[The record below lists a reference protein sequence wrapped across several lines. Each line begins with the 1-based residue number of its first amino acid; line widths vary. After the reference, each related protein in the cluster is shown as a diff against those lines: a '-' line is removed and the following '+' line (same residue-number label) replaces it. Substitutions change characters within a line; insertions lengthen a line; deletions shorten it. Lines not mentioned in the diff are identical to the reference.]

1 MKHLFNC
8 LKIHIIILF
17 LLSSTL
23 VSQAQSGKVT
33 LSGYLKDAS
42 SGEVLIGANIFIKEL
57 NIGTATNA
65 YGFYSLTVPAGSYT
79 LLVDYLGFQS
89 MKKTVDIAQSTK
101 LDWDVPPNSEV
112 LTEVVVST
120 EAEDKNVRSNEMSV
134 TQISMKEMKKMP
146 AMLGEVDVVRS
157 IQLTPG
163 VSTVGEGAAGFNVR
177 GGGIDQNL
185 ILLDDAPVYNS
196 SHLYGF
202 FSVFNPDAVR
212 DVKLVKGGIPAQYGG
227 RLSSLLDVRMK
238 EGNSKKFEGSGG
250 IGTVSSRL
258 TLEGP
263 IVKDKGSF
271 IIAARRSYADLF
283 LKLSPEARDNKL
295 YFYDLSAK
303 ANYNISPNDKVFVSG
318 YFGRD
323 VFRFGNDFY
332 TEWGNQTATA
342 RWNHVF
348 NSRIFS
354 NVTAVMS
361 NYDYNLGV
369 PSGTVA
375 FDWKSYIRTQS
386 LKADFSYFINTN
398 NTTHFGV
405 SAIAYRFE
413 PGNSKPL
420 NEKSIFRTLDIEDQ
434 KAREYAV
441 YASNEQRV
449 TEKLSLD
456 YGLRFSL
463 FNYVGSKTVYDYETV
478 TQGKQ
483 KVMTNQKVY
492 ENGESIKLF
501 NNLEPRFSARY
512 TLNDAS
518 SMKLSYNRMAQ
529 YIHLLSNTTA
539 SSPLDIW
546 TPSTNNVKPE
556 TADQVALG
564 YFKNLA
570 GNKYEFSVETYYKKM
585 QNQIDYIN
593 GASILLNERYEAD
606 LMYGVGR
613 AYGLEL
619 MARKNKGKFTGW
631 VSYTLSK
638 SEKKIEGINN
648 NEYYRAKFDK
658 PHNLSIVAM
667 YERNDR
673 WTFSANLA
681 YASGVVTTFPN
692 ARYEYQGIVV
702 PHNTEDKRSNYR
714 LPAYHRLDLSATY
727 KKKYKS
733 PRRFQSEWVFSIYN
747 VYARK
752 NAFSIFFQQNK
763 DNNQQTEAIR
773 LSILAYPIPAI
784 TYNFKF

>member
-1 MKHLFNC
+1 MKRIFYC
-8 LKIHIIILF
+8 LKISLIISFI
-17 LLSSTL
+17 LSSTL
-23 VSQAQSGKVT
+23 VSQAQSNKVT
-33 LSGYLKDAS
+33 LSGYLKDAT
-42 SGEVLIGANIFIKEL
+42 SGEALIGANIFIKEL
-57 NIGTATNA
+57 NTGTATNA
-65 YGFYSLTVPAGSYT
+65 YGFYSLTLPQGNYNLV
-79 LLVDYLGFQS
+79 VDYLGFQS
-89 MKKTVDIAQSTK
+89 VKKTMEITTNTK
-101 LDWDVPPNSEV
+101 LDWDMQPDSQV
-112 LTEVVVST
+112 LNEVVVST

-212 DVKLVKGGIPAQYGG
+212 DVKLIKGGIPAQYGG

-238 EGNSKKFEGSGG
+238 EGNNKKFEGSGG

-271 IIAARRSYADLF
+271 IIAGRRSYADLF

-303 ANYNISPNDKVFVSG
+303 ANYNITPNDKVFISG

-323 VFRFGNDFY
+323 VFRFGQDFY
-332 TEWGNQTATA
+332 TEWGNQTATV

-354 NVTAVMS
+354 NITAVTS

-369 PSGTVA
+369 PTGTVA
-375 FDWKSYIRTQS
+375 FDWKSFVRTQS
-386 LKADFSYFINTN
+386 LKADFAYFINTK
-398 NTTHFGV
+398 NTLHFGA

-420 NEKSIFRTLDIEDQ
+420 GDKSIFKTLNIEDQ
-434 KAREYAV
+434 KAREYAAYV
-441 YASNEQRV
+441 SNEQKLGDR
-449 TEKLSLD
+449 LSLD

-463 FNYVGSKTVYDYETV
+463 FDYVGAKTVYDYQPTAL
-478 TQGKQ
+478 GKQ
-483 KVMTNQKVY
+483 KTMTNEKVFA
-492 ENGESIKLF
+492 NGESIKKF
-501 NNLEPRFSARY
+501 HNFEPRFSARY
-512 TLNDAS
+512 TLNELS
-518 SMKLSYNRMAQ
+518 SMKVSYNRMAQ

-539 SSPLDIW
+539 SSPLDLW
-546 TPSTNNVKPE
+546 TPSTNNVLPE
-556 TADQVALG
+556 IADQVALG
-564 YFKNLA
+564 YFKNLS
-570 GNKYEFSVETYYKKM
+570 GNKYEFSAEAYYKKM

-619 MARKNKGKFTGW
+619 MARKNKGQLTGW

-638 SEKKIEGINN
+638 TEKKIEGINN

-658 PHNLSIVAM
+658 PHNLSVVAM

-673 WTFSANLA
+673 WTFSANFT

-692 ARYEYQGIVV
+692 ARYEFQGITV

-727 KKKYKS
+727 KKKYKT

-747 VYARK
+747 VYARR

-763 DNNQQTEAIR
+763 DNSQQTEAIR

-784 TYNFKF
+784 TYNFRF